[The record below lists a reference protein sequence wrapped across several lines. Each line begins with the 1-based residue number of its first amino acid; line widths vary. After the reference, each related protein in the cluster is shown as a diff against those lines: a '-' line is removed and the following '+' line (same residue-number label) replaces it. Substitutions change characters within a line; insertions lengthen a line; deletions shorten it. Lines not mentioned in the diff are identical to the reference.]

1 MNEERTFV
9 MIKPDGI
16 QRQLAGEVISRLE
29 RKGLKLVALK
39 MMRIPLELA
48 EKHYD
53 IHAGKPFYNSLIK
66 FITSG
71 PVVAGIWQ
79 GADAINIVR
88 KVVGATS
95 PQDAQPGTIR
105 GDLVID
111 TGYNIVHASD
121 ARETAQREIG
131 LFFPETEI
139 MDYSLT
145 IGSCL
150 KEK

>member
-1 MNEERTFV
+1 MNEEQTLV
-9 MIKPDGI
+9 MVKPDGV
-16 QRQLAGEVISRLE
+16 QRQLVGEVISRLE

-39 MMRIPLELA
+39 MMHISPELA

-53 IHAGKPFYNSLIK
+53 VHAGKPFYNSLIK

-79 GADAINIVR
+79 GADCINIVR

-95 PQDAQPGTIR
+95 PKDARPGTIR

-111 TGYNIVHASD
+111 TGYNIIHASD
-121 ARETAQREIG
+121 SIETAQREIG

-145 IGSCL
+145 IGSWL
-150 KEK
+150 KES